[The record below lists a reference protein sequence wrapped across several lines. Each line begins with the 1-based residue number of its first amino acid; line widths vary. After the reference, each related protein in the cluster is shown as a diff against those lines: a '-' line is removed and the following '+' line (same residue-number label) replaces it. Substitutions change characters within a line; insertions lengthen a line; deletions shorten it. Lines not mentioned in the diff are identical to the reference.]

1 VGLPPVTPRDCPAS
15 FSRLTRLFGSRN
27 RHGRVGVCARTSTVL
42 CYMGRRGFERYG
54 DVMRSDRCLA
64 LLEASEP
71 LNPSFCRRKARSSRR
86 ALAMALVT
94 TFLASAVLTCP
105 VSPAQAAGPFDEL
118 AGAWTGSG
126 VVNLRE
132 GSKERVRCKA
142 NYVVKSNGYSI
153 DQELTCASDAYKF
166 EMNSNIVQQGDE
178 LTGIWFESV
187 HRVAG
192 RVVGRSNGSQI
203 EVRAE
208 GDTFTALLNVSTHG
222 DKQSLVMESPGSK
235 VESVTIALT
244 RAK

>member
-1 VGLPPVTPRDCPAS
+1 MRTDRGL
-15 FSRLTRLFGSRN
+15 G
-27 RHGRVGVCARTSTVL
+27 
-42 CYMGRRGFERYG
+42 
-54 DVMRSDRCLA
+54 
-64 LLEASEP
+64 LLEAGEP
-71 LNPSFCRRKARSSRR
+71 SLESSFGRRQAGSSRR
-86 ALAMALVT
+86 VLSIGLVPT
-94 TFLASAVLTCP
+94 LLASAFLTCAL
-105 VSPAQAAGPFDEL
+105 SRAQAAGPFDEL
-118 AGAWTGSG
+118 AGAWSGSG

-142 NYVVKSNGYSI
+142 SYVVKSNGYSI

-166 EMNSNIVQQGDE
+166 EMSSNIVQQGDV

-192 RVVGRSNGSQI
+192 KVVGRSNGSQI
-203 EVRAE
+203 QVRAE

-244 RAK
+244 RASK

>member
-1 VGLPPVTPRDCPAS
+1 
-15 FSRLTRLFGSRN
+15 
-27 RHGRVGVCARTSTVL
+27 VGVCARTTTL
-42 CYMGRRGFERYG
+42 CATWGGVNLQRYG
-54 DVMRSDRCLA
+54 DVMRTDRRVA
-64 LLEASEP
+64 LLEASGP
-71 LNPSFCRRKARSSRR
+71 IKSLFCRRKARLSRHVF
-86 ALAMALVT
+86 AMALA
-94 TFLASAVLTCP
+94 ASAFLTC
-105 VSPAQAAGPFDEL
+105 AQSRAQTAGPFDEL
-118 AGAWTGSG
+118 GGAWTGSG

-166 EMNSNIVQQGDE
+166 EMNSNIVQQGDQ

-192 RVVGRSNGSQI
+192 KVVGRSNGSQI

-222 DKQSLVMESPGSK
+222 DKQSLVMESPGSR

-244 RAK
+244 RTK

>member
-1 VGLPPVTPRDCPAS
+1 M
-15 FSRLTRLFGSRN
+15 
-27 RHGRVGVCARTSTVL
+27 STVL
-42 CYMGRRGFERYG
+42 CYMGRRELERYG
-54 DVMRSDRCLA
+54 DVMRSDRRLA
-64 LLEASEP
+64 LRGASEP
-71 LNPSFCRRKARSSRR
+71 SPKSSFCWRKARSSRGT
-86 ALAMALVT
+86 LAMVLVP
-94 TFLASAVLTCP
+94 TFLASAILTCAF
-105 VSPAQAAGPFDEL
+105 SRAQTAGPFGEL
-118 AGAWTGSG
+118 GGAWTGSG

-166 EMNSNIVQQGDE
+166 EMNSNIVQQGDV
-178 LTGIWFESV
+178 LSGIWFESV

-192 RVVGRSNGSQI
+192 KVVGRSNGSQI
-203 EVRAE
+203 QVRAE